1 MQQREKQKKAERM
14 VFTKLGSQ
22 MERGAVTN
30 VGNIKWGAGCRFH
43 SIKSVKETCGFVV
56 DMLI

>member
-1 MQQREKQKKAERM
+1 
-14 VFTKLGSQ
+14 

-30 VGNIKWGAGCRFH
+30 VGNINWGAGCRFH
-43 SIKSVKETCGFVV
+43 SIRSVKETCGFVV

>member
-1 MQQREKQKKAERM
+1 M

-30 VGNIKWGAGCRFH
+30 VGNINWGAGCRFH

-56 DMLI
+56 DMLIRSASDNL